1 MSSHEYHFSGFSRVQ
16 GFHTQV
22 IRPSRS
28 CIFLMTRTSNIDLAS
43 YTTIQLETPLKL
55 LEIGGEKMYKNANY
69 NFKISPEFPDF
80 SKYNFLGASTD
91 C

>member
-1 MSSHEYHFSGFSRVQ
+1 
-16 GFHTQV
+16 
-22 IRPSRS
+22 
-28 CIFLMTRTSNIDLAS
+28 
-43 YTTIQLETPLKL
+43 
-55 LEIGGEKMYKNANY
+55 MYKNANY